1 MASEV
6 ASAGIITPALLESA
20 VRSKIAGVT
29 HVQAEDLSDGCGA
42 KFSLIVVS
50 SEFAGKPLLQQQR
63 LVNTNL
69 KDEISRMHAITL
81 KTKTPEQWEKL
92 QSESAGA
99 GSASMFAPA
108 PACAPSACASSSS
121 ASASAADSAC
131 GHGHDHGHAH
141 GHAHEH
147 EHGPSCGHGH

>member
-6 ASAGIITPALLESA
+6 ASTGIITPALLESA

-42 KFSLIVVS
+42 KFSLLVVS

-69 KDEISRMHAITL
+69 KEEISRMHAITL
-81 KTKTPEQWEKL
+81 KTKTPEQWEKI
-92 QSESAGA
+92 QAESASTG
-99 GSASMFAPA
+99 GSVAVFAPA

-121 ASASAADSAC
+121 AADSAC
-131 GHGHDHGHAH
+131 GHSHDHGH

-147 EHGPSCGHGH
+147 VHGPSCGH